1 MGFRRRSSTPS
12 SEPVTESRL
21 PRLYQEMAL
30 HLLNTLVAVV
40 GVNLLLAAGFAL
52 RNRGPSAASNEL
64 AAPVCADPATLFGVD
79 GAPCDNG
86 RRTPYQLTWFDF
98 RAYGDE
104 ADAAYA
110 SEVLDAF
117 RDLGD
122 LGFLY
127 QPWAEFSEP
136 PFRSRLV
143 NVDVDAMGLPIRRTV
158 DPSRPG
164 ATDTLFVVVLGGST
178 TFGYNVADEQT
189 WPSWLSRRLNE
200 QLGERTDL
208 AVIVRNYGRG
218 YYYPSQEV
226 ALLGD
231 LLRSGTPADLVI
243 FMDGVN
249 LGPASDVPVLTD
261 EFARRFRLVQSGAD
275 AGLDRLAWIPMVR
288 LAIAIRR
295 RVDNQATAIGRGGS
309 LPHIAASTPSQ
320 SDFRASSALRAAV
333 VAATQLPSSVPHRLA
348 SSRFA
353 IGPCCPS
360 SREMCRSR

>member
-1 MGFRRRSSTPS
+1 MSFRRRSSTPS

-21 PRLYQEMAL
+21 PRLYQELAL

-79 GAPCDNG
+79 GAPGDNG

-218 YYYPSQEV
+218 YYYPS
-226 ALLGD
+226 
-231 LLRSGTPADLVI
+231 
-243 FMDGVN
+243 
-249 LGPASDVPVLTD
+249 
-261 EFARRFRLVQSGAD
+261 
-275 AGLDRLAWIPMVR
+275 
-288 LAIAIRR
+288 
-295 RVDNQATAIGRGGS
+295 
-309 LPHIAASTPSQ
+309 
-320 SDFRASSALRAAV
+320 
-333 VAATQLPSSVPHRLA
+333 
-348 SSRFA
+348 
-353 IGPCCPS
+353 CPW
-360 SREMCRSR
+360 